1 MNLKDESKHSNI
13 LKPPYNRLVLVE
25 TALLGQG
32 LPSINNSQIA
42 RLWPVSRLAVLV
54 WLEQGK
60 IVTGGIDDF
69 LRVRANIK
77 WRRVDGCRLDEAM
90 REGSS
95 GYLTASAVM
104 RVAVRTGTVIVVT
117 AGMGGIRGNVVSDDL
132 ECLSTL
138 PVLLIAT
145 SPKDHVDIRETLQ
158 YLKRDG
164 VKVIGNNTNICNGF
178 LFPGENILLDGIYK
192 GENLPELLAGKK
204 GCLLLNPLAS
214 EFRMSD
220 CGLLIQAVGEGEMA
234 LRQRQEYHPAVNA
247 ALDHLTN
254 GRSSLLQLQAL
265 VANIEVALG
274 QWPER

>member
-1 MNLKDESKHSNI
+1 MVSSSGWQNKHSNI
-13 LKPPYNRLVLVE
+13 LEPPYNRLVLVE

-42 RLWPVSRLAVLV
+42 RLWPVSSLAVLV

-60 IVTGGIDDF
+60 IVTGGINDF
-69 LRVRANIK
+69 LRVRADIK
-77 WRRVDGCRLDEAM
+77 WRRVDGCRLNEAM
-90 REGSS
+90 REASS

-104 RVAVRTGTVIVVT
+104 RVAVRTGAVIVVT

-145 SPKDHVDIRETLQ
+145 SPKDHVNIRETLQ
-158 YLKRDG
+158 YLKRNR
-164 VKVIGNNTNICNGF
+164 VKVIGNKTNICNGF
-178 LFPGENILLDGIYK
+178 LFSGENILLDGINK
-192 GENLPELLAGKK
+192 GKNLPELSTGKK
-204 GCLLLNPLAS
+204 GCLLLNPLPS

-220 CGLLIQAVGEGEMA
+220 YRLLEQAVEEGEMA
-234 LRQRQEYHPAVNA
+234 LRRHQEYHPAVNA
-247 ALDHLTN
+247 ALDRFTN

-265 VANIEVALG
+265 VANIKVALG
-274 QWPER
+274 Q

>member
-1 MNLKDESKHSNI
+1 VVSSSGWQNKHSNI
-13 LKPPYNRLVLVE
+13 LEPPYNRLVLVE

-42 RLWPVSRLAVLV
+42 RLWPVSSLAVLV

-60 IVTGGIDDF
+60 IVTGGINDF
-69 LRVRANIK
+69 LRVRADIK
-77 WRRVDGCRLDEAM
+77 WRRVDGCRLNEAM
-90 REGSS
+90 REASS

-104 RVAVRTGTVIVVT
+104 RVAVRTGAVIVVT

-145 SPKDHVDIRETLQ
+145 SPKDHVNIRETLQ
-158 YLKRDG
+158 YLKRNR
-164 VKVIGNNTNICNGF
+164 VKVIGNKTNICNGF
-178 LFPGENILLDGIYK
+178 LFSGENILLDGINK
-192 GENLPELLAGKK
+192 GKNLPELSTGKK
-204 GCLLLNPLAS
+204 GCLLLNPLPS

-220 CGLLIQAVGEGEMA
+220 YRLLEQAVEEGEMA
-234 LRQRQEYHPAVNA
+234 LRRHQEYHPAVNA
-247 ALDHLTN
+247 ALDRFTN

-265 VANIEVALG
+265 VANIKVALG
-274 QWPER
+274 Q

>member
-1 MNLKDESKHSNI
+1 MNLKDGNKHSYI
-13 LKPPYNRLVLVE
+13 LKQSYNRLVLVE

-32 LPSINNSQIA
+32 LPSINDSQIA
-42 RLWPVSRLAVLV
+42 LLWPVSRLAVLV

-60 IVTGGIDDF
+60 IVIGGINDF
-69 LRVRANIK
+69 LRVRTHVE

-95 GYLTASAVM
+95 GFLTASAVM
-104 RVAVRTGTVIVVT
+104 RVAVRTGAVTVVT

-145 SPKDHVDIRETLQ
+145 SPKDHLDIRGTLQ
-158 YLKRDG
+158 YLRRNR
-164 VKVIGNNTNICNGF
+164 VKVLGNKTNICNGF
-178 LFPGENILLDGIYK
+178 LFSGENILLDDVYK
-192 GENLPELLAGKK
+192 GENLPELLAEKK

-220 CGLLIQAVGEGEMA
+220 CGLLTQAAGEGEMA

-247 ALDHLTN
+247 ALDRLTN

-274 QWPER
+274 QWPEW

>member
-1 MNLKDESKHSNI
+1 VVSSSGWQNKHSNI
-13 LKPPYNRLVLVE
+13 LEPPYNRLVLVE

-42 RLWPVSRLAVLV
+42 RLWPVSSLAVLV

-60 IVTGGIDDF
+60 IVTGGINDF
-69 LRVRANIK
+69 LRVRADIK
-77 WRRVDGCRLDEAM
+77 WRRVDGCRLNEAM
-90 REGSS
+90 REASS

-104 RVAVRTGTVIVVT
+104 RVAVRTGAVIVVT

-145 SPKDHVDIRETLQ
+145 SPKDHVNIRETLQ
-158 YLKRDG
+158 YLKRNR
-164 VKVIGNNTNICNGF
+164 VKVIGNKTNICNGF
-178 LFPGENILLDGIYK
+178 LFSGENILLDGINK
-192 GENLPELLAGKK
+192 GKNLPELLTGKK
-204 GCLLLNPLAS
+204 GCLLLNPLPS

-220 CGLLIQAVGEGEMA
+220 YRLLEQAVEEGEMA
-234 LRQRQEYHPAVNA
+234 LRRHQEYHPAVNA
-247 ALDHLTN
+247 ALDRFTN

-265 VANIEVALG
+265 VANIKVALG
-274 QWPER
+274 Q